1 MLFPHA
7 HSLTEVYAISGNYT
21 PYCMYR
27 LPASR
32 SEAHLSQRAR
42 GYSAPPYPWAAQ
54 LVQDIR
60 IMTGCV
66 RMVDMLTH
74 RCVCEAE
81 HSASP
86 YQSFVQRLL
95 IRV

>member
-32 SEAHLSQRAR
+32 SEAQPV
-42 GYSAPPYPWAAQ
+42 SAGAGLFCASISLGCTASAGHQNNDW
-54 LVQDIR
+54 LCQD
-60 IMTGCV
+60 G
-66 RMVDMLTH
+66 
-74 RCVCEAE
+74 
-81 HSASP
+81 
-86 YQSFVQRLL
+86 
-95 IRV
+95 